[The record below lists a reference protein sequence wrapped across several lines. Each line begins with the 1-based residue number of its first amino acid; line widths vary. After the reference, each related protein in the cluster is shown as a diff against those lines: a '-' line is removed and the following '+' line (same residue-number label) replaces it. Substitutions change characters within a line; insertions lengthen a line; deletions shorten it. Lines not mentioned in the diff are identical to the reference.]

1 MLETPTRTHLVLNYR
16 PSQAHGWP
24 PGPGQAVGTT
34 IGGHVA
40 AKDFTH
46 GGRTYRISLLP
57 FGQPGDTP
65 NPVYE
70 DEPDDPDIA
79 FKETLAAT
87 FGAHYAFRYQ
97 GFRGQR
103 ELEIQSYSVFADRE
117 NEFSPVVYGAD
128 LYVVYEPD
136 AGSSR
141 SVIPGTLR
149 WIQVVKRS
157 RADGAPESHVEPVGG
172 THPFF
177 PTGGRVSIYGERVV
191 NFAYFDGVFAFPGA
205 PDGDDAVLAETFM
218 AEAFLVRDTGVND
231 AGGKNVLEVMGG
243 LKYGWQVQE
252 RQP

>member
-1 MLETPTRTHLVLNYR
+1 MLETPTRTQLVLNYR

-24 PGPGQAVGTT
+24 PGPGQAVGMT

-46 GGRTYRISLLP
+46 GGRSYRISLLP
-57 FGQPGDTP
+57 FGQPGDAP
-65 NPVYE
+65 NPLYE

-87 FGAHYAFRYQ
+87 YGAHFAFRYQ
-97 GFRGQR
+97 GLRGQR

-117 NEFSPVVYGAD
+117 AAMSPLVYGAD
-128 LYVVYEPD
+128 LYVLYKPD
-136 AGSSR
+136 SGSSR
-141 SVIPGTLR
+141 SAIPGTLR
-149 WIQVVKRS
+149 WIQVIKWSGADRPAAS
-157 RADGAPESHVEPVGG
+157 RVDSPGG
-172 THPFF
+172 THPFCA
-177 PTGGRVSIYGERVV
+177 TGGRVSIYGERVI
-191 NFAYFDGVFAFPGA
+191 NFAYFDGTFLFPPP
-205 PDGDDAVLAETFM
+205 PDSDTVAVSDRFM

-231 AGGKNVLEVMGG
+231 AAGKDVLEIMGG